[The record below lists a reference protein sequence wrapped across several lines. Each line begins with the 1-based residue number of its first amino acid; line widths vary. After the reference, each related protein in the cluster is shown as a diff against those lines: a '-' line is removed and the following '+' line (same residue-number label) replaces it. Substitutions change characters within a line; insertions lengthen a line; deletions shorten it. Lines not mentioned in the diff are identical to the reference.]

1 MEGFSKRQNKVS
13 RLLQKEIGEIFQAE
27 KLNLF
32 LGAMISVTVVR
43 VSPDLGFAKVYISIF
58 SPKTPINEIYD
69 LVNKNSKKI
78 RFLLGTKIKNQLRN
92 IPELAF
98 FIDDSLDY
106 IENIENLLK
115 K

>member
-1 MEGFSKRQNKVS
+1 MEEYSKRQNKVS
-13 RLLQKEIGEIFQAE
+13 RLLQKDLGEIFQSE
-27 KLNLF
+27 SLNSF

-43 VSPDLGFAKVYISIF
+43 VSTDLSFAKVYISIF
-58 SPKTPINEIYD
+58 SPKTPVNEIYE
-69 LVNKNSKKI
+69 LVKKNKKKI
-78 RFLLGTKIKNQLRN
+78 RFLLGNKIKNQIRS

>member
-1 MEGFSKRQNKVS
+1 MEEYSKRQNKVS
-13 RLLQKEIGEIFQAE
+13 RLLQKELGEIFRTE
-27 KLNLF
+27 SLNLF
-32 LGAMISVTVVR
+32 LGAMISVTIVR
-43 VSPDLGFAKVYISIF
+43 VSADLGFAKVYISIF
-58 SPKTPINEIYD
+58 SPKTPVNEIYN
-69 LVNKNSKKI
+69 LVNQNSKKI
-78 RFLLGTKIKNQLRN
+78 RFLLGNKIKNQIRI

>member
-1 MEGFSKRQNKVS
+1 VEGYSKRQNKVS
-13 RLLQKEIGEIFQAE
+13 RLLQKDLGEIFRAE
-27 KLNLF
+27 SLNLF

-43 VSPDLGFAKVYISIF
+43 VSPDLSFAKVYISIF
-58 SPKTPINEIYD
+58 SPKNSVEEIFD
-69 LVNKNSKKI
+69 LVNQNSKKI
-78 RFLLGTKIKNQLRN
+78 RFLLGNKIKNQIRS

-106 IENIENLLK
+106 MENIENLLK